1 MSIYNTLFYISV
13 YFFMFL
19 TLSNAVSVSKPTI
32 TYDYLI
38 LTQSYDRLADPPY
51 NVQVKLFSQNVTKH
65 LNSGW
70 ELGGNLI
77 FDRGTGFTHFL
88 IQPLVKKTI
97 ININE
102 W

>member
-1 MSIYNTLFYISV
+1 MTLG
-13 YFFMFL
+13 
-19 TLSNAVSVSKPTI
+19 TESKTI
-32 TYDYLI
+32 VTYDYMI

-51 NVQVKLFSQNVTKH
+51 NIQTKLFSQNVTSY

-88 IQPLVKKTI
+88 IQPLVKKI
-97 ININE
+97 ISN
-102 W
+102 